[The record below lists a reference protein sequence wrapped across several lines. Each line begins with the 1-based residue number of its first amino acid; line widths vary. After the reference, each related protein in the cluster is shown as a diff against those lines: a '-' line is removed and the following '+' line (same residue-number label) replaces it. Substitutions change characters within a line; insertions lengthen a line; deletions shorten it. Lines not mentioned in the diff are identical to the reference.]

1 MLKVLDKIVYTG
13 KTTAQDLTHG
23 KEYIV
28 TDIFRTGINVIDNE
42 GNHNTV
48 VFNGEFEE
56 VQP

>member
-13 KTTAQDLTHG
+13 RTTEGLTNG
-23 KEYIV
+23 EKYIV
-28 TDIFRTGINVIDNE
+28 TDIFRTGINVIDNQ

-48 VFNGEFEE
+48 AFNGEFKE